1 MTSMQEEIESIGK
14 TAPGYGG
21 IGLGIE
27 TEDYR
32 CFSAVPRQELV
43 RSTFYPDPRQSL
55 VRRCIRIC
63 SHAKHR
69 HTFRPCTEER
79 AERRMRRSRQ
89 MTVS

>member
-32 CFSAVPRQELV
+32 CFSSVPRQELV

-55 VRRCIRIC
+55 VRRSTPNTVTRF
-63 SHAKHR
+63 APVQKNEQK
-69 HTFRPCTEER
+69 EEC
-79 AERRMRRSRQ
+79 ADLIK
-89 MTVS
+89 